1 MAFQVFL
8 VPSLNPSEQAS
19 IWQLQTLA
27 QAYELTLKT
36 ARRTRQALLSAVDA
50 AEINRSDA
58 VVVIVTRPLG
68 DRAVAEIKAA
78 TKVRKPLYFLVE
90 RTLATTVSRLGLVRH
105 PNIVPFDREEGIE
118 GVAKQ
123 IRRAVQKDKTSKE
136 MQTTLG
142 WLLGIGAALFVLG
155 SLASTEN

>member
-90 RTLATTVSRLGLVRH
+90 RTLATTVSRLVPH

>member
-27 QAYELTLKT
+27 QAYGLTLKT

-90 RTLATTVSRLGLVRH
+90 RTLATTVSRLVRH

>member
-27 QAYELTLKT
+27 QAYGLTLKP
-36 ARRTRQALLSAVDA
+36 ARRTRHALLSAVDA

-78 TKVRKPLYFLVE
+78 AKVRKHLYFLVE
-90 RTLATTVSRLGLVRH
+90 KSLATTVSRLVRH

>member
-1 MAFQVFL
+1 
-8 VPSLNPSEQAS
+8 
-19 IWQLQTLA
+19 
-27 QAYELTLKT
+27 
-36 ARRTRQALLSAVDA
+36 
-50 AEINRSDA
+50 
-58 VVVIVTRPLG
+58 VVIVTRPLG

-78 TKVRKPLYFLVE
+78 AKVRKHLYFLVE
-90 RTLATTVSRLGLVRH
+90 KSLATTVSRLVRH

>member
-27 QAYELTLKT
+27 QAYGLTLKT
-36 ARRTRQALLSAVDA
+36 ARRTRHALLSAVDA

-90 RTLATTVSRLGLVRH
+90 KSLTTTVSRLVRH